1 MLSNFKLYPKAAV
14 IKAVWIWHKNRHINQ
29 WNRNRTQ
36 KWTHAYIWQLIYDNG
51 SKIIQWG
58 KLAFLIN
65 GDGETKQLNAK
76 KKKKP
81 YQTGLLSHTM
91 HKKIQSGLK
100 T

>member
-1 MLSNFKLYPKAAV
+1 M
-14 IKAVWIWHKNRHINQ
+14 
-29 WNRNRTQ
+29 TME
-36 KWTHAYIWQLIYDNG
+36 G

-76 KKKKP
+76 KKKKN
-81 YQTGLLSHTM
+81 QNGLLSHTM
-91 HKKIQSGLK
+91 HRKIQSGLK

>member
-1 MLSNFKLYPKAAV
+1 M
-14 IKAVWIWHKNRHINQ
+14 
-29 WNRNRTQ
+29 TME
-36 KWTHAYIWQLIYDNG
+36 G

-76 KKKKP
+76 KKKN
-81 YQTGLLSHTM
+81 QTGLLSHTM
-91 HKKIQSGLK
+91 HRKIQNGLK